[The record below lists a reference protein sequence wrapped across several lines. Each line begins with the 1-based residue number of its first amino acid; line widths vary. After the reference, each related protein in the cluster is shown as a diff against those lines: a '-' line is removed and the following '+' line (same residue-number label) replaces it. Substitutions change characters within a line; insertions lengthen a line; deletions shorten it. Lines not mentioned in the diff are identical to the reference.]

1 MFFTP
6 RRSPPAGTSRWF
18 LKVNT
23 LMKSKLALAL
33 MVTAFT
39 FCTQAYAE
47 GGCPPGTV
55 PQGGQGVTSCSPI
68 PGYGQPGN
76 QGIPGA
82 PLSVTYIE
90 RWGAVAL
97 DAMETGNIGA
107 SRNKASRSEAEKIAM
122 KNCLDL
128 GSKKCEL
135 ISAYSNSCVAVAKA
149 DTHYSVAT
157 RPTQPEA
164 EKAVIGLCEDA
175 SCKVV
180 FSSCTMALRLQ

>member
-1 MFFTP
+1 
-6 RRSPPAGTSRWF
+6 
-18 LKVNT
+18 
-23 LMKSKLALAL
+23 MKSKLALAL
-33 MVTAFT
+33 LVTT
-39 FCTQAYAE
+39 FCIQAYAE

-55 PQGGQGVTSCSPI
+55 PQSGQGVTSCLPI

-76 QGIPGA
+76 QAIPGA
-82 PLSVTYIE
+82 PLNVTYIE

-97 DAMETGNIGA
+97 DALETHNIGA
-107 SRNKASRSEAEKIAM
+107 SHDKASRSEAEKIAM

-135 ISAYSNSCVAVAKA
+135 VSAYSNGCVAVAKA
-149 DTHYSVAT
+149 DTHYSVAS

-164 EKAVIGLCEDA
+164 EKTVIGLCADA

-180 FSSCTMALRLQ
+180 FRSCSMAKRIQ